1 VDGRARGGTLSGGQR
16 RRLGLAALLIG
27 EWDVLMLDEPTNHLD
42 VEGIAWLARHLK
54 NRWPKNVGGLLVVTH
69 DRWFLDEVANSM
81 WEVHDG
87 VVEPFEGGYAAY
99 VLQRVER
106 DRIAA
111 AAESKRQNLMRKELA
126 WLRRGAPA
134 RTSKPRFRIEA
145 ANRLIADV
153 PPVRDSVKLTRMAV
167 SRLGKDVVDLEDADV
182 RYGDRDVLREITW
195 RIAPGERTAILG
207 ANGAGKSTLY
217 NVIAGT
223 LSPTAGTISLS
234 MNGSIRDITK
244 DEEYKRALYIGR
256 IFQNPLL
263 GTAGKMSLEDNM
275 MICSKKGW
283 KGLKIGLNARTRS
296 YFRSELKQLNMGL
309 EERLS
314 DNVEQFSGGQ
324 RQALTLLM
332 AVMSRPALLLLDE
345 HTAALDPS
353 NAALVM
359 NLTKR
364 FAESYN
370 LTVMMVTHNMQH
382 ALDYGNRLIMMDKGE
397 IIFDIAGDEKK
408 NLTMDDIVQR
418 FRSIKK
424 TALTSDRMILQ

>member
-1 VDGRARGGTLSGGQR
+1 MIELKNIAITFNPGTADEN
-16 RRLGLAALLIG
+16 AALKNIDLTINKGDFITVIG
-27 EWDVLMLDEPTNHLD
+27 
-42 VEGIAWLARHLK
+42 
-54 NRWPKNVGGLLVVTH
+54 
-69 DRWFLDEVANSM
+69 S
-81 WEVHDG
+81 
-87 VVEPFEGGYAAY
+87 
-99 VLQRVER
+99 
-106 DRIAA
+106 
-111 AAESKRQNLMRKELA
+111 
-126 WLRRGAPA
+126 
-134 RTSKPRFRIEA
+134 
-145 ANRLIADV
+145 
-153 PPVRDSVKLTRMAV
+153 
-167 SRLGKDVVDLEDADV
+167 
-182 RYGDRDVLREITW
+182 
-195 RIAPGERTAILG
+195 
-207 ANGAGKSTLY
+207 NGAGKSTLY

-234 MNGSIRDITK
+234 MNGSVRDITK
-244 DEEYKRALYIGR
+244 DKEYKRALYIGR

-418 FRSIKK
+418 FRAIKK